1 MSKQR
6 IFRLGLLGKIILF
19 LAVTLMP
26 LAAIT
31 WWISVRALTT
41 NLTDEFTSKGTAI
54 AKSLASSGVDLLLT
68 RDASTVQAIV
78 DQFAAINGVK
88 YVMVYD
94 PQANLVAHTFS
105 PLVPPGIVER
115 NAVPGEVAQ
124 QVREISYPD
133 PVTGAGQSIID
144 IGVPVLAGQ
153 LGTVR
158 VGMDRAII
166 AAAASRSG
174 EYLLLAFGGA
184 ALPASGAGALF
195 AHRIIPPGGQLVQ
208 VAERVGQGD
217 LSKLVP
223 VQSRDEI
230 GQLALTVNESIVR
243 LRSPVQPEAERDEER
258 RKHEDL
264 Q

>member
-1 MSKQR
+1 MNGPRAFR
-6 IFRLGLLGKIILF
+6 IGLLPKIVLF
-19 LAVTLMP
+19 MAAVLGP

-31 WWISVRALTT
+31 WWISVQRMTA

-54 AKSLASSGVDLLLT
+54 AKSLASSGVDVLLT

-115 NAVPGEVAQ
+115 NVVPGEAAQ
-124 QVREISYPD
+124 QIRDISYPD
-133 PVTGAGQSIID
+133 PVTGVVQSIID

-158 VGMDRAII
+158 VGMDRSII
-166 AAAASRSG
+166 AAAAARAG

-184 ALPASGAGALF
+184 ALLAIGAGALF
-195 AHRIIPPGGQLVQ
+195 AHRIIRPVSQPVQ

-217 LSKLVP
+217 P
-223 VQSRDEI
+223 R
-230 GQLALTVNESIVR
+230 AT
-243 LRSPVQPEAERDEER
+243 RSGSWR
-258 RKHEDL
+258 
-264 Q
+264 